1 MDLTAAGW
9 RGDDDRILRS
19 FCAKKTAQNFKKKKE
34 KKENVNYL
42 RTTAQLCCHFG
53 RKLGQII
60 TPKFAS

>member
-1 MDLTAAGW
+1 MMTGYFAAFAQ
-9 RGDDDRILRS
+9 RKPHRIL
-19 FCAKKTAQNFKKKKE
+19 KKKE

>member
-1 MDLTAAGW
+1 MDLTAARW

-19 FCAKKTAQNFKKKKE
+19 FCAKKTAQNLKKE

-53 RKLGQII
+53 RKFGQII
-60 TPKFAS
+60 TPKLAS

>member
-1 MDLTAAGW
+1 MMTGYFAA
-9 RGDDDRILRS
+9 
-19 FCAKKTAQNFKKKKE
+19 FAQRKPLLKKE
-34 KKENVNYL
+34 KKETVNYL